1 MNKTFKLVYIP
12 PRCEVIKSESEN
24 FICGVSVRPN
34 SNASVELGYYGEAE
48 HEGGTIGFGNS
59 STVAPAK
66 GTQWDDE
73 DE

>member
-34 SNASVELGYYGEAE
+34 SNASVELGYGGETE